1 MEILKI
7 IILAIVQGLTE
18 FLPVSSS
25 GHLALAEY
33 LLGIESPGVTL
44 EVFLHFGTFMSVLV
58 IFWKDIIK
66 IILAV
71 FGNFWKVWKY
81 PTVMKENEN
90 FAMGIYI
97 IISMIPAGIVGLLFE
112 EQFDGLFDNICMV
125 GLALIIT
132 GTVLFLTQWAQNER
146 RPLNW
151 WRTILMGIAQAIA
164 IIPGISRSGSTVSTG
179 MFLGMPREKV
189 AKFSFLM
196 ALPLIFGAT
205 IMKAKE
211 ALATDGFVW
220 SGIIIGTVTAFLF
233 GYFAVKWLLRA
244 ITRGRLYMFGFYCL
258 ILGFI
263 AIIFG

>member
-66 IILAV
+66 IILAL

-81 PTVMKENEN
+81 KAIMKENED

-112 EQFDGLFDNICMV
+112 EQIDGLFDNILVV
-125 GLALIIT
+125 GIALIVT
-132 GTVLFLTQWAQNER
+132 GTVLFLTQWAQNEK

-151 WRTILMGIAQAIA
+151 WRTILMAIAQAIA

-179 MFLGMPREKV
+179 MFLGMPRKKV

-205 IMKAKE
+205 VMQARDAFQSE
-211 ALATDGFVW
+211 GFVW

-244 ITRGRLYMFGFYCL
+244 ITNGKLYVFGFYCL
-258 ILGFI
+258 SLGFL

>member
-1 MEILKI
+1 VEYLKI

-58 IFWKDIIK
+58 IFWKDIMK
-66 IILAV
+66 IIVAV
-71 FGNFWKVWKY
+71 LGNFWKVWKY
-81 PTVMKENEN
+81 PTVMKENED
-90 FAMGIYI
+90 FSMGVFIFL
-97 IISMIPAGIVGLLFE
+97 SMIPAGIVGLMFE
-112 EQFDGLFDNICMV
+112 DQIAGLFDNIVMV
-125 GLALIIT
+125 GVALIVT
-132 GTVLFLTQWAQNER
+132 GTVLFLTQWAQNEKR
-146 RPLNW
+146 VLKG
-151 WRTILMGIAQAIA
+151 WRAFLMGIAQAIA
-164 IIPGISRSGSTVSTG
+164 IIPGISRSGSTVSMG

-211 ALATDGFVW
+211 AMSVEGFVW
-220 SGIIIGTVTAFLF
+220 SGIIIGTITAFLF

-244 ITRGRLYMFGFYCL
+244 IIKGRLYIFGFYCL
-258 ILGFI
+258 AIGFL

>member
-1 MEILKI
+1 MEYLKI
-7 IILAIVQGLTE
+7 IILAIIQGLTE

-25 GHLALAEY
+25 GHLALAKY

-44 EVFLHFGTFMSVLV
+44 EVFLHFGTFLSVLV
-58 IFWKDIIK
+58 IFWKDIAK
-66 IILAV
+66 IIIAI

-81 PTVMKENEN
+81 PTVMKKNED
-90 FAMGIYI
+90 FAMGVYI
-97 IISMIPAGIVGLLFE
+97 VLSMIPAGIIGLLFE
-112 EQFDGLFDNICMV
+112 EQIAGLFDNILIV
-125 GLALIIT
+125 GIALLVT
-132 GTVLFLTQWAQNER
+132 GTMLFLTQWAQNEKR
-146 RPLNW
+146 SLKG
-151 WRTILMGIAQAIA
+151 WRAILMGIAQAIA

-205 IMKAKE
+205 IMKAKDAFAAE
-211 ALATDGFVW
+211 GFIW

-244 ITRGRLYMFGFYCL
+244 ITKGRLYIFGFYCL
-258 ILGFI
+258 ALGFL